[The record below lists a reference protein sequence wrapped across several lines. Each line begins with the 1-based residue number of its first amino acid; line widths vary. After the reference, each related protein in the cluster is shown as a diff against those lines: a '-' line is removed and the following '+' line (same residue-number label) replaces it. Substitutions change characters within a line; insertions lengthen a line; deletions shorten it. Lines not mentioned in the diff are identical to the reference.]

1 MTFQQALGL
10 LSVALTIA
18 SFVPYIIDIRK
29 GTMRPHVFS
38 WVIWSISTAVVFFA
52 QAVSDGGAGAWA
64 TGVAAAITVYVTWL
78 AWSLCR
84 DITITRSDW
93 VFLWVALASLP
104 LWYFTADP
112 LWAVVIL
119 TTIDVLG
126 FGPTLRKLYHL
137 PYEESVLFYIL
148 FVVRSCLS
156 ILALESRSLTT
167 LLFPAAMALSSI
179 LVVLLLIWRRQAIS
193 KPAG

>member
-1 MTFQQALGL
+1 MSFQQAMGL

-18 SFVPYIIDIRK
+18 SFVPYVIQIRR

-52 QAVSDGGAGAWA
+52 QFVAGGGPGAWT
-64 TGVAAAITVYVTWL
+64 TGVSAAITLYVTWL
-78 AWSLCR
+78 AWLLCR

-93 VFLWVALASLP
+93 YFLWAALASLP

-126 FGPTLRKLYHL
+126 FGPTLRKLYRY
-137 PYEESVLFYIL
+137 PYEESLLFYLL
-148 FVVRSCLS
+148 FVIRSALS
-156 ILALESRSLTT
+156 ILALESLSLTT
-167 LLFPAAMALSSI
+167 LLFPVAMMLSCT
-179 LVVLLLIWRRQAIS
+179 LVCGLLLWRRKAL
-193 KPAG
+193 PR